1 MVEAPP
7 PPKCEKLDEG
17 CIAQGGTKARLDH
30 SDWRIEPPANWTYA
44 QGTMVIASHD
54 GSVLAATVEPAGPA
68 KLNRA
73 KRDELFAN
81 LVSELKITLP
91 KKKFVWPKKAD
102 QTLDAGPLKVSLY
115 QLDVTRE
122 GKKGPLLF
130 FSVTPAEGEGMLG
143 AGFVPDDD
151 STNADQAILAAIRSI
166 DQLVVAPQGAEPAV
180 TAPALFPGQVVGG
193 NYAVQS
199 ALSQPGLSVTYQ
211 ALTAPSREVA
221 IKLFDPA
228 LRTQQDA
235 LALLERCRLG

>member
-1 MVEAPP
+1 MTLDRRGPKYRISQLLFVTPIFIALSCHRELPPAAPPPPPPPPPPVVEAPP

-54 GSVLAATVEPAGPA
+54 GSVLAATVQPAGPA

-73 KRDELFAN
+73 KREELFAN
-81 LVSELKITLP
+81 LIGELKITLP

-102 QTLDAGPLKVSLY
+102 QMLDAGPLKVSLY

-143 AGFVPDDD
+143 AGFVPEDD

-166 DQLVVAPQGAEPAV
+166 DQLVVAPQGANP
-180 TAPALFPGQVVGG
+180 P
-193 NYAVQS
+193 
-199 ALSQPGLSVTYQ
+199 
-211 ALTAPSREVA
+211 
-221 IKLFDPA
+221 
-228 LRTQQDA
+228 
-235 LALLERCRLG
+235 